1 MSEDAARGPTKVFVL
16 VADFDVKEDSLTRRV
31 LKATLET
38 LVEPAYSVT
47 VTDLAKDG
55 WLDPVSVKDF
65 KRVSDP
71 VRINVQTEQQL
82 SPLVQK
88 IEEEQRKILQCDL
101 FLILSPITWF
111 GLPSHFFAW
120 WQRVVTLGKCYGPG
134 MMYQT
139 GAFAQKRALVC
150 MITNQGPETFGK
162 DALHGTV
169 EELLYPVTHGMLYPT
184 GFKIHRSQT
193 LYMPNPEKYEEVL
206 AKWQIALKD
215 MEERMCIVFN
225 QPTEYSNWTLT
236 TPERDRKNDLQLL
249 AQAGDMSLQ
258 EAAMRITAQFD

>member
-1 MSEDAARGPTKVFVL
+1 MSEEARGPVKVFLL

-31 LKATLET
+31 LRATLEV
-38 LVEPAYSVT
+38 LQAPAYAVT
-47 VTDLAKDG
+47 VTELAKDG
-55 WLDPVSVKDF
+55 WLDPVSQRDF

-71 VRINVQTEQQL
+71 IRINIQNEQQL
-82 SPLVQK
+82 SPLIPK

-101 FLILSPITWF
+101 FIILSPVSWF

-120 WQRVVTLGKCYGPG
+120 WQRVVTIGKCYGPG

-139 GAFAQKRALVC
+139 GAFAQKRAIVV
-150 MITNQGPETFGK
+150 MITDQAPETFGK
-162 DALHGTV
+162 SSVHGTM

-193 LYMPNPEKYEEVL
+193 LFMGNPDKYEEVL
-206 AKWQIALKD
+206 AKWQTALRD
-215 MEERMCIVFN
+215 LNDRMCITFN
-225 QPTEYSNWTLT
+225 QPTDYTNWTLS
-236 TPERDRKNDLQLL
+236 TPERERKNDLELL

-258 EAAMRITAQFD
+258 EAAMRITAQFE